1 MEKPWDD
8 SRWSQADDLLPTLFA
23 LAMNH
28 RRTILLFIKYKK
40 VKISFHSIP
49 PPFSSKCDF
58 QSPVSA
64 HWSWLYIYAI
74 CVDRRLLDFA
84 PSELKMLFSAI
95 NSALCVHFNHF
106 PNLALLSPR
115 NSSTKTNVI
124 IIAVV
129 VECVVDK
136 CEGLMLSQPSVGR
149 THRARTEKK
158 LFFSGCCC
166 CLFSSFP
173 LFHSL
178 CARMEYNF
186 SICSTFLSLLNE
198 QKGSRLTLL

>member
-1 MEKPWDD
+1 
-8 SRWSQADDLLPTLFA
+8 
-23 LAMNH
+23 MNH
-28 RRTILLFIKYKK
+28 RRMILLFIKYKK

-74 CVDRRLLDFA
+74 YVDRRLLDIA

-124 IIAVV
+124 IIARCRVCSRQMWGTY
-129 VECVVDK
+129 VEPA
-136 CEGLMLSQPSVGR
+136 ER
-149 THRARTEKK
+149 RANTQSAHWKKK

-166 CLFSSFP
+166 CLFHRSPFFTHCVLVWNIIFP
-173 LFHSL
+173 FVQH
-178 CARMEYNF
+178 F
-186 SICSTFLSLLNE
+186 SLLNE